1 MLWVEHVE
9 GCQLQQA
16 DSMAAEKL
24 HQTVAKAVEIS
35 FGLLVHASASA
46 AKKLQIIQRWD
57 IRYPYTYSQSNWDV

>member
-1 MLWVEHVE
+1 
-9 GCQLQQA
+9 
-16 DSMAAEKL
+16 MAAEKL